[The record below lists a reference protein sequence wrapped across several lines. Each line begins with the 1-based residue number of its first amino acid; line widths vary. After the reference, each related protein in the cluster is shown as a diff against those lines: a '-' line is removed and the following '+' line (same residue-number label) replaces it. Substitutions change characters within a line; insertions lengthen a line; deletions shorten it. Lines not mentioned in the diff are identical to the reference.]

1 MYMQGLTEAERKKPM
16 NLAGIGG
23 KAITEEVSLALDP
36 ERSGVFNRQ
45 QREDRSSRKYVLY
58 CQSYK
63 TFQRIK

>member
-23 KAITEEVSLALDP
+23 KGITEEISLEMDP

-45 QREDRSSRKYVLY
+45 QKEERSSRKRNSIFKICVILP
-58 CQSYK
+58 
-63 TFQRIK
+63 IL

>member
-36 ERSGVFNRQ
+36 ERPGVFNRQ
-45 QREDRSSRKYVLY
+45 QREERSPRKRNIILKICVILP
-58 CQSYK
+58 
-63 TFQRIK
+63 IL

>member
-36 ERSGVFNRQ
+36 ERSGILNRR
-45 QREDRSSRKYVLY
+45 QREERSSRKRNIILKICVILP
-58 CQSYK
+58 
-63 TFQRIK
+63 IL